1 MFRMEG
7 PLKRKR
13 VSKKSK
19 RAWRKTNT
27 TDVDDYLD
35 EKRLEERLGGPF
47 DKRNNCDLFVYD
59 KVKVG
64 GKTLQS
70 YNEKIA
76 AKKKRSLESPRCFH
90 IMQPWSSVPD
100 PITKRNIPKVQHKQK
115 RSVKKKTEA
124 EENERAVAKKSDNTQ
139 KCRRQLLT
147 KQSISERGVF
157 DKNIWDVKPVENI
170 LGSGAEW
177 MSEETVRHNLIG
189 LGKFKVRAP
198 KTFMKATKIENTST
212 VPATEVPHPG
222 ASYNPSFTD
231 HQNLLKKV
239 SEKEEKLMKEQAHI
253 QRVTTD
259 LFSKVTA
266 DERHKSWLS
275 EMSEG
280 LHREVN
286 YEENGGEY
294 KAINPP
300 TRRDKKKTL
309 QKRRRLREA
318 GIAKGE
324 RKNVRVEK
332 KKVSDIYRLRYLC
345 NDIEKKA
352 AKQALLRK
360 KREKKIAALAHKPK
374 HLSLHRFVEPDVEFN
389 RCHEISGSLRCIKP
403 EGNLLA
409 DRFFSL
415 QKRNIIEPTVK
426 INKIKK
432 KKVKRFVKASH
443 KVPAAV

>member
-1 MFRMEG
+1 MEG
-7 PLKRKR
+7 SLKRKR
-13 VSKKSK
+13 VSKKTKS
-19 RAWRKTNT
+19 AWRKYTNT

-35 EKRLEERLGGPF
+35 EKRLEERLGGPL
-47 DKRNNCDLFVYD
+47 DKKNNCDLFVYD
-59 KVKVG
+59 NVKVG
-64 GKTLQS
+64 GKTRQS

-115 RSVKKKTEA
+115 RSVEKKTEA
-124 EENERAVAKKSDNTQ
+124 KENERAVAKKSDNTQ
-139 KCRRQLLT
+139 KRRRLLIT
-147 KQSISERGVF
+147 NSISEKGAF
-157 DKNIWDVKPVENI
+157 NKNIWDVKPVENI

-198 KTFMKATKIENTST
+198 KTFMKTTKTINTST
-212 VPATEVPHPG
+212 LPATEVPHPG
-222 ASYNPSFTD
+222 ASYNPSLTD

-239 SEKEEKLMKEQAHI
+239 GEKEEKLMKEQAHI

-266 DERHKSWLS
+266 DERHESWLS

-318 GIAKGE
+318 GIADGE
-324 RKNVRVEK
+324 RKKLRVEK

-345 NDIEKKA
+345 NDIHKKE

-360 KREKKIAALAHKPK
+360 KREKKRIALVHKTK

-389 RCHEISGSLRCIKP
+389 RCHEISGSLRAIKP